1 VLTGEI
7 IAQRPCSRCLSN
19 GKEDTCVD
27 VQHKK
32 RGRPRLRDD
41 NQARYEGVGPG
52 YPAPSDVSMRRPLS
66 LFSPS
71 DTQIAHSFG
80 DPLHRSSS
88 YRVLKSQGGP
98 GPMGGPVAPR
108 YLEHALQGDA
118 NMYPAPMGP
127 TPRSQPPQ
135 DPICAYLTME
145 MQVAKASPSFGDTVG
160 LPSVISR
167 RFQDI
172 VIPNDREKVARLQR
186 GFEDERRDREP
197 NYLPPIYLV
206 KFEEDRVI
214 QSVGFSPEE
223 ISGIVMNRQEMF
235 TFQGQDGQQRV
246 FQVRLGL
253 AKRESTYFIVLQLQ
267 MPATPQ
273 IYQPTSSPF
282 SREPYPQDSRFTY
295 QTPQHNYLRSQAPS
309 PFGNPRVS
317 LPPIRDQHLSLP
329 PLRQSSAREFR
340 YGYQVPRSELTA
352 FVSKP
357 SQHDSDAASPSAGK
371 ITTKHL
377 KSPSSMP
384 PMESSHSHTNFSSDC
399 DDETDWD
406 EDELSP
412 SPQNIDPGNLSDGGN
427 AFEERDLSPT
437 KRKLVEDIMKEFWAM
452 FNQEEGGHR

>member
-1 VLTGEI
+1 
-7 IAQRPCSRCLSN
+7 
-19 GKEDTCVD
+19 
-27 VQHKK
+27 
-32 RGRPRLRDD
+32 LRDD
-41 NQARYEGVGPG
+41 NQARYEGVGPS

-71 DTQIAHSFG
+71 DTQIAHPFG

-118 NMYPAPMGP
+118 NIFPAPMAP

-145 MQVAKASPSFGDTVG
+145 MQVAKAIPSFGETIG
-160 LPSVISR
+160 MPSVISR

-186 GFEDERRDREP
+186 GFEGERRDREP
-197 NYLPPIYLV
+197 NYLPPIYLA

-214 QSVGFSPEE
+214 QSVGFSLEE
-223 ISGIVMNRQEMF
+223 TSGIMMNRQEMF
-235 TFQGQDGQQRV
+235 TFQGLDGQQRV

-273 IYQPTSSPF
+273 TYQPTSSAF

-295 QTPQHNYLRSQAPS
+295 QTPQHNYPPSQAPS
-309 PFGNPRVS
+309 PFVANPGFGDPRAEMGTFRTPGPLGGPIPQS
-317 LPPIRDQHLSLP
+317 ASMPSFAQPQMRQEYSQGQASYPTPRGEMPQGQSQHQHDLQLPPIRDQRGEGASMDQM
-329 PLRQSSAREFR
+329 RRRED
-340 YGYQVPRSELTA
+340 RSGR
-352 FVSKP
+352 V
-357 SQHDSDAASPSAGK
+357 D
-371 ITTKHL
+371 I
-377 KSPSSMP
+377 
-384 PMESSHSHTNFSSDC
+384 
-399 DDETDWD
+399 
-406 EDELSP
+406 
-412 SPQNIDPGNLSDGGN
+412 GGLL
-427 AFEERDLSPT
+427 ERPDQG
-437 KRKLVEDIMKEFWAM
+437 RGV
-452 FNQEEGGHR
+452 

>member
-1 VLTGEI
+1 LLTGEI

-41 NQARYEGVGPG
+41 NQARYEGVGPS
-52 YPAPSDVSMRRPLS
+52 YPVPPDVSMRRPLS

-71 DTQIAHSFG
+71 DTQIAHPFG

-118 NMYPAPMGP
+118 NIFPAPMAP

-145 MQVAKASPSFGDTVG
+145 MQVAKAIPSFGEAIG

-186 GFEDERRDREP
+186 GFEGERRDREP
-197 NYLPPIYLV
+197 NYLPPIYLA

-223 ISGIVMNRQEMF
+223 ISGILMNRQEMF
-235 TFQGQDGQQRV
+235 TFQGLDGQQRV

-273 IYQPTSSPF
+273 TYQPTSSPF
-282 SREPYPQDSRFTY
+282 PREPYPQDSRFTY
-295 QTPQHNYLRSQAPS
+295 QTPQHNYPPSQAPS
-309 PFGNPRVS
+309 PFVANPGFGDPRAEMGTFRTPGPLGGPIS
-317 LPPIRDQHLSLP
+317 QSASMPSFAQPQMRQEYSQGQASYPTPRGEMPQGQSQHQHDLQLPPIRDQRGEGASMDQM
-329 PLRQSSAREFR
+329 RRRED
-340 YGYQVPRSELTA
+340 RSGR
-352 FVSKP
+352 V
-357 SQHDSDAASPSAGK
+357 D
-371 ITTKHL
+371 I
-377 KSPSSMP
+377 
-384 PMESSHSHTNFSSDC
+384 
-399 DDETDWD
+399 
-406 EDELSP
+406 
-412 SPQNIDPGNLSDGGN
+412 GGLL
-427 AFEERDLSPT
+427 ERPDQG
-437 KRKLVEDIMKEFWAM
+437 RGV
-452 FNQEEGGHR
+452 